1 MQNNRM
7 LQNRTLINCLRY
19 LEHERHV
26 LEERLGLPLSI
37 YNDSG
42 ASQAFPFG
50 IDLQNK
56 EEHPAFIN
64 YIREADGKPLEE
76 IANRIRFLNT
86 GVPEAEEIIRK
97 GIEMDDI
104 YEPDFVK
111 YCGHDCE
118 LLHTL
123 HEELI
128 SITEQLTGK
137 HPALPSGYVLV
148 DYVSHLEKDVDKLW
162 EGIPDINKP
171 DKLVSIDAIFDGYA
185 GWKFPVGFD
194 TTNREETQ
202 EFLDCIINEKI
213 EEISGIEELL
223 RILKTDEENPEK
235 EEAEKLL
242 AAFLEEN
249 ALTRE
254 EYFEKY
260 ERECSR
266 IMQEYTELVELIEH
280 LMKYSKT

>member
-7 LQNRTLINCLRY
+7 LQNRTLVNCLRY

-26 LEERLGLPLSI
+26 LEKRLGLPLSRE
-37 YNDSG
+37 NDSG
-42 ASQAFPFG
+42 AARAFPFG

-56 EEHPAFIN
+56 EEHQAFIN

-86 GVPEAEEIIRK
+86 GVQEAEEIIRK

-104 YEPDFVK
+104 YEEDFVK
-111 YCGHDCE
+111 YCGYDCQ
-118 LLHTL
+118 LLHIH

-128 SITEQLTGK
+128 SITELLTGK
-137 HPALPSGYVLV
+137 QPALPCGHVLV
-148 DYVSHLEKDVDKLW
+148 NYVSHLENDADKLW
-162 EGIPDINKP
+162 EGIPDISKSDKP
-171 DKLVSIDAIFDGYA
+171 ASPDAIFDGYI

-194 TTNREETQ
+194 PTKREEIQ

-213 EEISGIEELL
+213 EEISGIGELF
-223 RILKTDEENPEK
+223 RMLKNDEENPAK

-254 EYFEKY
+254 GYFEKY
-260 ERECSR
+260 ETEYNR
-266 IMQEYTELVELIEH
+266 IMREYKELVELIEY
-280 LMKYSKT
+280 LMK